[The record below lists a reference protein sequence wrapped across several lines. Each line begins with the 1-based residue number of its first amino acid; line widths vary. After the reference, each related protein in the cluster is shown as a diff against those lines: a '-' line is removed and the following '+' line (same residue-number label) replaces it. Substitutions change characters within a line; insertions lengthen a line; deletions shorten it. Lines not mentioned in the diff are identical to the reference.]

1 MELFSRNS
9 FQNVLEPDITR
20 VELLK
25 DVQTKEDLVV
35 RLVVHDIENN
45 EEEEQVALNL
55 EAKDWEYDEED
66 DDEKQQEKEEKEI
79 SEDIIEVESSH
90 LMMSLLTSA
99 MDNEQLSAEEF
110 EEASAAFQA
119 QHKSTCASLC
129 HTRDTKASV
138 HSSKVDSASP
148 SSHIASSMIRCC
160 FNCFRSNQQKTPLR
174 KNAK

>member
-1 MELFSRNS
+1 MEPFSRNS

-45 EEEEQVALNL
+45 KDEEQVVVNL
-55 EAKDWEYDEED
+55 KAEDWEYDEED
-66 DDEKQQEKEEKEI
+66 DDEMQQEEEEKEI
-79 SEDIIEVESSH
+79 SEDIIKVESSH
-90 LMMSLLTSA
+90 LMMSLLTSS
-99 MDNEQLSAEEF
+99 MDNEQLSVEEF
-110 EEASAAFQA
+110 EEASSAFQA

-129 HTRDTKASV
+129 HTRDTKASA
-138 HSSKVDSASP
+138 HSSKVDGASP

-160 FNCFRSNQQKTPLR
+160 FNCFRSNRQKTPLR
-174 KNAK
+174 KDTK